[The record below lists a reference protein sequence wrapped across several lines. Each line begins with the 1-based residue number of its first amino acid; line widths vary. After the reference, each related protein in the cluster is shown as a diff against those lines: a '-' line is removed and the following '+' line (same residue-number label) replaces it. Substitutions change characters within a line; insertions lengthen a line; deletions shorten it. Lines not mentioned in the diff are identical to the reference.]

1 MGGKICANMKFTSAS
16 TLLQETYDTNH
27 KKLFEKKKKK
37 KALPFLI
44 SILAITKSL
53 CKGIFSSQ

>member
-37 KALPFLI
+37 KKTT
-44 SILAITKSL
+44 AIFNNHKNNKKL
-53 CKGIFSSQ
+53 F

>member
-27 KKLFEKKKKK
+27 KKLFEKKKK
-37 KALPFLI
+37 
-44 SILAITKSL
+44 STAIFNKHYCNNKITMQRH
-53 CKGIFSSQ
+53 I

>member
-27 KKLFEKKKKK
+27 KKMFQKKKKK
-37 KALPFLI
+37 KSA
-44 SILAITKSL
+44 AIFNKHSCNNKITMQRY
-53 CKGIFSSQ
+53 I

>member
-16 TLLQETYDTNH
+16 TLLQETYDTNN
-27 KKLFEKKKKK
+27 KKLFEKKKK

>member
-27 KKLFEKKKKK
+27 KKLFEKM
-37 KALPFLI
+37 
-44 SILAITKSL
+44 KSL
-53 CKGIFSSQ
+53 PTNENSLLRFLYKNRFDLDSH

>member
-37 KALPFLI
+37 K
-44 SILAITKSL
+44 STAIFNKHSCNNKITMQRH
-53 CKGIFSSQ
+53 I